1 VDISTRVIKRILI
14 GRPLA
19 TDEAPHQTISKTVGL
34 AVFAS
39 DALSSVAY
47 APGEILL
54 VLLAGGLLSTW
65 IALPIAV
72 AITVMLVILTVSYR
86 QTIFAYPSG
95 GGAYIVA
102 RDNIGE
108 APAQV
113 AGAALLTDY
122 ILTVAVSIT
131 SGWENVAATFPA
143 IRPYQTALSAAT
155 IVFMT
160 IINLRGVKES
170 GRLFAAPTYFFIG
183 MLFVTMVTAA
193 FRYASGSLPVIQHAA
208 ETMEALRNS
217 AQSLSLLLVLRAFS
231 SGCTALTGVEAISNG
246 IQAFKEP
253 KSRNAA
259 TTMLAMSALIAVNF
273 IGIVFFAGKMNVL
286 PQFEVLADGHIIGDS
301 AVLPYMTQALFGGE
315 SIFHWMLVVATM
327 LILMM
332 AANTSYADFPRL
344 SSLLAG
350 DGFLPRQ
357 LTFKGSRLTF
367 SWGIVGLALA
377 SIALVIIFQ
386 GSTSALIPL
395 YAIGVFLSFAIS
407 QAGMVVRWRK
417 TSTLKPGEER
427 QEEHSLLRYDKHW
440 RIKMAINAV
449 GAVMA
454 FIVMIVFAVTK
465 FAQGAW
471 ITVILIPTLVLIFFR
486 IHHHYK
492 GVALALSLSDRK
504 LRPHRH
510 DMLTI
515 VMVDDVHVGTVQ
527 MVDFAMSEGNP
538 WMAVHFDD
546 NPIKTAKIKS
556 KWNERMSDSGH
567 DLTLVPC
574 PYRNLSETAVEFVQS
589 KLAQHPDRFVHV
601 VMGQLV
607 MDTWGAQAL
616 HANTNVS
623 FYLALQSMER
633 VAITNVTYQI
643 HKPEPE
649 PDAPLVAVPAVPVAA
664 ATAAAIP
671 TQAAP
676 AGATG
681 P

>member
-1 VDISTRVIKRILI
+1 MEFSSRIIKRAVF

-19 TDEAPHQTISKTVGL
+19 TDEAPHQTIGKTVGL

-54 VLLAGGLLSTW
+54 VLLAGGLLATW
-65 IALPIAV
+65 IALPIAI
-72 AITVMLVILTVSYR
+72 AITIMLAILTISYR
-86 QTIFAYPSG
+86 QTIFAYPGG

-122 ILTVAVSIT
+122 ILTVAVSVT
-131 SGWENVAATFPA
+131 SGWENAVATFPE
-143 IRPYQTALSAAT
+143 IRPYQTVLSALTIAVMT
-155 IVFMT
+155 IV
-160 IINLRGVKES
+160 NLRGVKES
-170 GRLFAAPTYFFIG
+170 GRVFAVPTYFFIG
-183 MLFVTMVTAA
+183 MLFVTMVASA
-193 FRYASGSLPVIQHAA
+193 IRYASGTLPVIEQSA
-208 ETMEALRNS
+208 TMIEALRNS
-217 AQSLSLLLVLRAFS
+217 AQSLTLLLVLRAFS

-246 IQAFKEP
+246 ITAFKEP

-259 TTMLAMSALIAVNF
+259 TTMLAMSGLIAVNF
-273 IGIVFFAGKMNVL
+273 IGIMFFAGKMNVL
-286 PQFEVLADGHIIGDS
+286 PQFEIMADGRIVGDS
-301 AVLPYMTQALFGGE
+301 AVLPYMTQALFGGT
-315 SIFHWMLVVATM
+315 SILHWMLVIATM

-332 AANTSYADFPRL
+332 AANTSFADFPRL
-344 SSLLAG
+344 CALHAG

-367 SWGIVGLALA
+367 SWGIVALAIA

-395 YAIGVFLSFAIS
+395 YAIGVFLSFAMS
-407 QAGMVVRWRK
+407 QSGMVLRWRK
-417 TSTLKPGEER
+417 VSKLKRGETR
-427 QEEHSLLRYDKHW
+427 QEEHSVLNYDKHW
-440 RIKMAINAV
+440 RIKMIINAI
-449 GAVMA
+449 GAVMS
-454 FIVMIVFAVTK
+454 FIVMVVFAVTK

-471 ITVILIPTLVLIFFR
+471 ITVILIPTLVFIFFR

-492 GVALALSLSDRK
+492 DVALALSLSDRK
-504 LRPHRH
+504 LRPHKH

-515 VMVDDVHVGTVQ
+515 VMVDNVHVGTIK

-538 WMAVHFDD
+538 WIAAHIDD
-546 NPIKTAKIKS
+546 NPAKTETIVAKWK
-556 KWNERMSDSGH
+556 ERMADSGH
-567 DLTLVPC
+567 ELVIVPC
-574 PYRNLSETAVEFVQS
+574 PYRNLSETAVEFVQG
-589 KLAQHPDRFVHV
+589 KLAEHPDRFAHV

-607 MDTWGAQAL
+607 MDTWQAQAL

-623 FYLALQSMER
+623 FYIALQNMEH

-649 PDAPLVAVPAVPVAA
+649 PAPPAASPEDVKVAPVA
-664 ATAAAIP
+664 
-671 TQAAP
+671 
-676 AGATG
+676 G
-681 P
+681 